1 MATVDKLGT
10 AYEDKHIATGY
21 GSYIALPLLRS
32 ACEKKLLSRQEAQQ
46 LLVKCMEVLFYR
58 DARAF
63 HKVNAPRIEVPPIL
77 PRSSKFISSIEIVV
91 IAFTDNSYQLYV
103 YANV

>member
-21 GSYIALPLLRS
+21 GSYLAIPLLRS
-32 ACEKKLLSRQEAQQ
+32 ACEKTPALSRQEAQQ

-63 HKVNAPRIEVPPIL
+63 HKVTN
-77 PRSSKFISSIEIVV
+77 
-91 IAFTDNSYQLYV
+91 
-103 YANV
+103 

>member
-10 AYEDKHIATGY
+10 AYEDKHIGTGY
-21 GSYIALPLLRS
+21 GSYLAIPLLRS
-32 ACEKKLLSRQEAQQ
+32 ACEKKPSLTRQEAQQ

-63 HKVNAPRIEVPPIL
+63 HKVI
-77 PRSSKFISSIEIVV
+77 FIMIY
-91 IAFTDNSYQLYV
+91 NYGW
-103 YANV
+103 